1 MFARRTILTGF
12 AATLLAGCQTT
23 AQTASP
29 VAIGAIRVDTE
40 PLAAKGQSA
49 TAAAIRP
56 MLERELAGLR
66 TAGAGRG
73 ATLQVTVTGLYLTSY
88 AGGQAVTLGNDTLE
102 SEARLI
108 GADGREI
115 GRYPILAIMA
125 PSYGGAWY
133 RPDVDQR
140 RVEALVASNAQW
152 IRRAVG
158 GQS

>member
-1 MFARRTILTGF
+1 MLARRTLLTSL
-12 AATLLAGCQTT
+12 AASLLAGCQTT
-23 AQTASP
+23 ARTVPS
-29 VAIGAIRVDTE
+29 VAIGAIRVDTA
-40 PLAAKGQSA
+40 PLSAKGAGA
-49 TAAAIRP
+49 TAALIKP

-66 TAGAGRG
+66 TVGRGG
-73 ATLQVTVTGLYLTSY
+73 ATLQVSVTGLYLTSY

-108 GADGREI
+108 GPDGGEI
-115 GRYPILAIMA
+115 ARYPILAIMA

-140 RVEALVASNAQW
+140 RIEALVASNAQW

>member
-1 MFARRTILTGF
+1 MFVRRAILTGF

-29 VAIGAIRVDTE
+29 VAIGRIRVDTG
-40 PLAAKGQSA
+40 PLVAKGQSA

-66 TAGAGRG
+66 TSGRGG
-73 ATLQVTVTGLYLTSY
+73 ATLEVTVTGLYLTSY

-115 GRYPILAIMA
+115 ARYPILAIMA

-140 RVEALVASNAQW
+140 RIEALVASNAQW

-158 GQS
+158 G

>member
-1 MFARRTILTGF
+1 MLTRRIALTGF
-12 AATLLAGCQTT
+12 AAALLAGCQTT
-23 AQTASP
+23 ARTASP
-29 VAIGAIRVDTE
+29 AAIGAIRVDTR

-49 TAAAIRP
+49 VAAMIKP

-66 TAGAGRG
+66 SAGGGRG
-73 ATLQVTVTGLYLTSY
+73 ATLQVVVSGLYLTSY

-102 SEARLI
+102 SEAVLVD
-108 GADGREI
+108 ADGREI
-115 GRYPILAIMA
+115 ARYPILAIMA

-133 RPDVDQR
+133 RPDVNQR

-158 GQS
+158 G

>member
-12 AATLLAGCQTT
+12 AAALLAGCQTT
-23 AQTASP
+23 AQTASA
-29 VAIGAIRVDTE
+29 VAIGAIRVDTG

-66 TAGAGRG
+66 TAGRGG
-73 ATLQVTVTGLYLTSY
+73 ATLEVTVTWLYLTSY
-88 AGGQAVTLGNDTLE
+88 AGGQTVTLGNDTLE

-115 GRYPILAIMA
+115 ARYPILAIMA

-140 RVEALVASNAQW
+140 RIEALVASNAQW

-158 GQS
+158 G

>member
-29 VAIGAIRVDTE
+29 VAIGAIRVDTG

-49 TAAAIRP
+49 TAAAIKP
-56 MLERELAGLR
+56 MLERELTGLR

-108 GADGREI
+108 DADGREI
-115 GRYPILAIMA
+115 ARYPILAIMA

-140 RVEALVASNAQW
+140 RIEALVASNAQW

-158 GQS
+158 G

>member
-1 MFARRTILTGF
+1 MPTRRIVLAGL
-12 AATLLAGCQTT
+12 AATSLAGCQTA

-29 VAIGAIRVDTE
+29 AAIGAIRVDTS
-40 PLAAKGQSA
+40 PLAAKGQAA
-49 TAAAIRP
+49 TAAMIKP

-66 TAGAGRG
+66 GAGRGRG
-73 ATLQVTVTGLYLTSY
+73 ATLAVTVTGLHLTSY

-102 SEARLI
+102 SEAVLT
-108 GADGREI
+108 GADGSEI
-115 GRYPILAIMA
+115 ARYPILAIMA

-140 RVEALVASNAQW
+140 RIEALVASNAQW

-158 GQS
+158 S

>member
-1 MFARRTILTGF
+1 MPTRRIVLTGL
-12 AATLLAGCQTT
+12 AAASLAGCQTT
-23 AQTASP
+23 ARTASP
-29 VAIGAIRVDTE
+29 AAIGAIRVDTT

-49 TAAAIRP
+49 VAAMIKP

-66 TAGAGRG
+66 DAGGGRG
-73 ATLQVTVTGLYLTSY
+73 ATLQVVVSGLYLTSY

-115 GRYPILAIMA
+115 ARYPILAIMA

-133 RPDVDQR
+133 RPDVNQR
-140 RVEALVASNAQW
+140 RIEALVASNAQW

-158 GQS
+158 G